1 MKKRYALKLAVVALA
16 STMAAGAVWAQQTTL
31 RVFVGPN
38 QRPDLQAKL
47 FEQYNKANPGV
58 KVEIETGGATSE
70 LQRQYLSTVLNAKD
84 SAIDLFLAGYEVKTP
99 GQP

>member
-1 MKKRYALKLAVVALA
+1 VLPAKRSDGLATISFFHFDQETDMKKRDTLKFATWALA
-16 STMAAGAVWAQQTTL
+16 STLAMGSAWAQQTTL

-58 KVEIETGGATSE
+58 KVEVET
-70 LQRQYLSTVLNAKD
+70 LSL
-84 SAIDLFLAGYEVKTP
+84 IHI
-99 GQP
+99 